1 VTRLPSGN
9 RATVQPL
16 PDDLPDDLPGDL
28 LDELDA
34 FLMQAS
40 YDEIDPVTRRIS
52 DRQLYTLVAS
62 EPFIRRDGRQTVLA
76 IWQSHCAQCGQC
88 FEFKRPTR
96 AVKFQPNRRCQLH
109 KRPGV
114 RVSSPRKHRK

>member
-1 VTRLPSGN
+1 MTLPSGN

-16 PDDLPDDLPGDL
+16 PDDLSDDL

-40 YDEIDPVTRRIS
+40 HDEIDSVTRRIS
-52 DRQLYTLVAS
+52 NRQPYTLVAL
-62 EPFIRRDGRQTVLA
+62 EPHIRRDGWQTVLES
-76 IWQSHCAQCGQC
+76 WQSHCAQCGKC

-96 AVKFQPNRRCQLH
+96 TVKFQPNRRCQLH

-114 RVSSPRKHRK
+114 RVSSPRKQRK

>member
-1 VTRLPSGN
+1 MTRLPSGN

-16 PDDLPDDLPGDL
+16 PDDLPDDL

-40 YDEIDPVTRRIS
+40 HDERDPVTRRIF

-62 EPFIRRDGRQTVLA
+62 EPHTRRDGRQTDLA
-76 IWQSHCAQCGQC
+76 IRQSHCAQCGQC
-88 FEFKRPTR
+88 FEFKHPAR
-96 AVKFQPNRRCQLH
+96 AVEFQPNRRCQLH

-114 RVSSPRKHRK
+114 RVPPRRKQRQ